1 MARIPASGTIDA
13 KPYRVLAGAGA
24 VGIAPLPVVSGDIDY
39 DPSSLGAAVSVG
51 LTSGGVEFAPNT
63 ETLELDSDQMYGR
76 HGIVVTSW
84 SYDVSWSMDQTD
96 IYNLSKALGYAQGSV
111 GTTSSGVETKL
122 SFDGGQPSPY
132 NGVKI
137 TTEGPKDTKTTAQV
151 TQILSLYKALVT
163 PSGSITFARDAKTT
177 IPVMAMCTANSSD
190 VFGDI
195 TVSLGI
201 TKPLYE

>member
-24 VGIAPLPVVSGDIDY
+24 VGIAPLTDA
-39 DPSSLGAAVSVG
+39 DPSACGTAVSVG

-111 GTTSSGVETKL
+111 SNTDTKL
-122 SFDGGQPSPY
+122 NLDGGQPSPY

-137 TTEGPKDTKTTAQV
+137 TTEGPKNESTDTQV
-151 TQILSLYKALVT
+151 TQTLSLYKALVT

-177 IPVMAMCTANSSD
+177 IPVMAMCTVNSSD

-195 TVSLGI
+195 SVDIGI
-201 TKPLYE
+201 TKPDYE